1 MKFPYIKLAN
11 NLYRPI
17 LPFTVSYKKG
27 TPIKSYKKGTPIK
40 YFGLVDSGA
49 DKTYIASELAGVLG
63 VKDLSMGKEESVAG
77 INGLSKA
84 YFHPV
89 TINIG
94 GWNFDI
100 KAGFMEGSTLASL
113 GYGILGQ
120 IGLFDNCV
128 VKFNLRKFEME
139 ITPVPAG

>member
-11 NLYRPI
+11 GIHRPI
-17 LPFTVSYKKG
+17 LPLTVY
-27 TPIKSYKKGTPIK
+27 YQKGTPIK

-63 VKDLSMGKEESVAG
+63 VKNLTTGKVESVAG
-77 INGLSKA
+77 VNGLSKA

-89 TINIG
+89 KINIG

-100 KAGFMEGSTLASL
+100 EAGFMEGSMLTSL

-120 IGLFDNCV
+120 IGLFNNCT
-128 VKFNLRKFEME
+128 VKFSFRKLEME
-139 ITPVPAG
+139 IIPVVG

>member
-11 NLYRPI
+11 GLYRPI

-27 TPIKSYKKGTPIK
+27 IPIK

-63 VKDLSMGKEESVAG
+63 VKDLSTGKEESVQG
-77 INGLSKA
+77 INGLSKS

-100 KAGFMEGSTLASL
+100 EAGFMEGSTLTSL
-113 GYGILGQ
+113 GCGILGQ
-120 IGLFDNCV
+120 IGLFDNCTI
-128 VKFNLRKFEME
+128 KFNLRKFEME
-139 ITPVPAG
+139 ITPVDKSKN

>member
-1 MKFPYIKLAN
+1 MKFPYIKLAP

-27 TPIKSYKKGTPIK
+27 IPIK

-49 DKTYIASELAGVLG
+49 DKTYLASEIAGVLG
-63 VKDLSMGKEESVAG
+63 VKDLSAGKEESVQG
-77 INGLSKA
+77 INGLSKS

-100 KAGFMEGSTLASL
+100 EAGFMEGSVLTSL

-120 IGLFDNCV
+120 IGLFDNCII
-128 VKFNLRKFEME
+128 KFNLRKFDME
-139 ITPVPAG
+139 ITSVDKIKN